1 MVRSKTALNSG
12 WDGGF
17 PFLFRREV
25 TYVAKLKKQMK
36 LSQQF
41 CPKLYYNGAFPLTWP
56 ESMQI
61 YWNKRKRLHNKRVQ
75 LPQDFFAGTTTWRQR
90 SIVLENQLYGHRD
103 VM

>member
-1 MVRSKTALNSG
+1 M
-12 WDGGF
+12 GGGGGGL
-17 PFLFRREV
+17 PFLLRREV
-25 TYVAKLKKQMK
+25 SMSQNLKKLMK

-41 CPKLYYNGAFPLTWP
+41 CPKLYYNGAFSLTWP

-75 LPQDFFAGTTTWRQR
+75 LPQDFFAGTTIWRPR